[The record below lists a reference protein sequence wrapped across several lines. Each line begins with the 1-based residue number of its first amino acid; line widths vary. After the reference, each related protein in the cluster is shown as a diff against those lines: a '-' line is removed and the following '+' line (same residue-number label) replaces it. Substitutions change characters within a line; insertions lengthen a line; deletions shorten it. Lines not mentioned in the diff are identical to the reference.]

1 MLLLRRV
8 LFLIPLLF
16 AFDPGCCLPP
26 REGSVLSGID
36 ALQLDNFDGL
46 RGKRIALITNHTGRD
61 RNGKST
67 AEILH
72 AAPGVGLK
80 AILTPEH
87 GFSGSASHGE
97 SVESSTDPAT
107 GLPVFS
113 LYGKIN
119 RPTPEM
125 LRDLDA
131 VVFDIQDIGAR
142 FYTYLTTMAYAM
154 EEAAKA
160 GIEFIVLDRPVPI
173 TGTIVEGPVKDPS
186 IQSFVAHYE
195 IPIRHGMTPGELA
208 AFYNETTGLHA
219 RLTVVKLRGWKRGMW
234 FDQTGLP
241 WIPTSP
247 NIPDLES
254 AILYP
259 GIACLEYTNLSVGRG
274 TPIPFLWI
282 GAPWFQ
288 PEKVLKIL
296 EKADLKG
303 VTFLSRDLT
312 PARDVYENQK
322 CRGIEFKITARE
334 QIRPFRIFVHLVCAL
349 RDTQPENFDL
359 RWERSRFLIGA
370 QEFME
375 LYGRKASPRKIIK
388 KMESSTWKFMKTRKR
403 YLLYK

>member
-1 MLLLRRV
+1 M
-8 LFLIPLLF
+8 
-16 AFDPGCCLPP
+16 
-26 REGSVLSGID
+26 
-36 ALQLDNFDGL
+36 
-46 RGKRIALITNHTGRD
+46 D

-67 AEILH
+67 AEVLYS
-72 AAPGVGLK
+72 ASGVDLK
-80 AILTPEH
+80 AIFTPEH

-97 SVESSTDPAT
+97 TVGSSTDPAT

-125 LRDLDA
+125 LRNLDTL
-131 VVFDIQDIGAR
+131 VFDIQDVGVR

-154 EEAAKA
+154 EEAVKA

-173 TGTIVEGPVKDPS
+173 NGNMVEGPIKDPS

-195 IPIRHGMTPGELA
+195 VPIRHGMTPGEIA
-208 AFYNETTGLHA
+208 TFYNETKGLHA
-219 RLTVVKLRGWKRGMW
+219 RLAVVKMKGWKREMW
-234 FDQTGLP
+234 FDQTRLP

-247 NIPDLES
+247 NIPGLEN
-254 AILYP
+254 ATLYP

-296 EKADLKG
+296 EKAGLKG
-303 VTFLSRDLT
+303 VTFLSRELT
-312 PARDVYENQK
+312 PAGDVYANQK
-322 CRGIEFKITARE
+322 CRGIEFKITDRE
-334 QIRPFRIFVHLVCAL
+334 QIRPFQVFVHIICAL
-349 RDTQPENFDL
+349 RDTQPENFEF
-359 RWERSRFLIGA
+359 RWEKSRFLIGS
-370 QEFME
+370 QEFAE
-375 LYGRKASPRKIIK
+375 LYEKKVPPQKIIK
-388 KMESSTWKFMKTRKR
+388 KMDISTWQFMKKRKR